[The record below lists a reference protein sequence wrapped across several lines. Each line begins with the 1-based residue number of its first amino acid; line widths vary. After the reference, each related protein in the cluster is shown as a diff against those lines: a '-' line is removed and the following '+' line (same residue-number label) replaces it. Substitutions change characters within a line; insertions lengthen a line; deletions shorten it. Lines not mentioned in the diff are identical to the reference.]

1 MKCIPIGTR
10 LYRMEQ
16 QINIVDKKIDNVL
29 KILNIFIE
37 KGKPSH
43 IQRTYSVE
51 ETV

>member
-16 QINIVDKKIDNVL
+16 QINIVDKKIDNIL
-29 KILNIFIE
+29 QILNLFIDKRQPLFE
-37 KGKPSH
+37 
-43 IQRTYSVE
+43 RTFSVE